1 MGKPGG
7 LASEVGSAKYFGIG
21 AILMV
26 LAGAAPVIDSLITGQ
41 PGRATGPGNRAGQPG
56 RATGPGNRAGQPGRA
71 TGPGN

>member
-1 MGKPGG
+1 
-7 LASEVGSAKYFGIG
+7 
-21 AILMV
+21 MV